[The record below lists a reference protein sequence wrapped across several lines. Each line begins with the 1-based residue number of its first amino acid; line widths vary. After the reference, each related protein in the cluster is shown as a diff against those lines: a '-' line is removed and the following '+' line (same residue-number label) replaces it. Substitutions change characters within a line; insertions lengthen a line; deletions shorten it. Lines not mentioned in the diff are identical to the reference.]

1 MKILFLGGGLSE
13 ELTNWLKHKGED
25 VIYKDNKIMID
36 DVRFISPD
44 FIVSYNYRY
53 IIPKKIIDCVNGN
66 AINMHISFLPYN
78 RGANP
83 NVWSILEDTP
93 KGVTIHY
100 IDEYIDTGDIIVQKE
115 VFIDEEIE
123 TLKSSYEILHREI
136 QELFKENW
144 DNIKNGDIT
153 PVPQPRKGTLHFTK
167 EFLDIERLI
176 QEEGWDT
183 PIKEFKKQYNMRVNN
198 R

>member
-13 ELTNWLKHKGED
+13 ELTNWLKHQGED
-25 VIYKDNKIMID
+25 IIYKDNKITID
-36 DVRFISPD
+36 DVRFITPD

-53 IIPKKIIDCVNGN
+53 IISKEIIDCVKGN

-83 NVWSILEDTP
+83 NVWSFLEDTP

-100 IDEYIDTGDIIVQKE
+100 IDEYIDTGDIIVQRE

-123 TLKSSYEILHREI
+123 TLKSSYEILHRDI
-136 QELFKENW
+136 QKLFKENW
-144 DNIKNGDIT
+144 DNIKSEEIT
-153 PVPQPRKGTLHFTK
+153 PVPQSRKGTLHFTK
-167 EFLDIERLI
+167 EFLDLEQLI
-176 QEEGWDT
+176 QEKGWDT
-183 PIKEFKKQYNMRVNN
+183 PIKEFKKQYNMRASN